1 MKISKTINAP
11 VEFVYNQILDSSLYD
26 IEKNTGR
33 RPDIKSLNGF
43 EYSKTF
49 GKNQYGTI
57 TIDEVVKANKYAF
70 TTKTV
75 RNTFNTRWSFLPVD
89 DKKTEI
95 TIEESRTSSGMI
107 QKLNDMFVGTLL
119 GHWKKR
125 QMVAILNHIEQVYS
139 GGK

>member
-11 VEFVYNQILDSSLYD
+11 VEFVFNQILDSSIYD
-26 IEKNTGR
+26 IEKNTGQ
-33 RPDIKSLNGF
+33 RPDLKFLNGY

-49 GKNQYGTI
+49 GKNQQGTI
-57 TIDEVVKANKYAF
+57 KIDEVVKASTYAF
-70 TTKTV
+70 TTTTI
-75 RNTFNTRWSFLPVD
+75 RNTFNTRWNFQPVD
-89 DKKTEI
+89 TKLTEI

-125 QMVAILNHIEQVYS
+125 QMIAILNHIERAYN

>member
-11 VEFVYNQILDSSLYD
+11 VEFVFNQILDSSIYD
-26 IEKNTGR
+26 IEKNTGQ
-33 RPDIKSLNGF
+33 RPDLKFLNGY

-49 GKNQYGTI
+49 GKNQQGTI
-57 TIDEVVKANKYAF
+57 KIDEVVKASTYAF
-70 TTKTV
+70 TTTTI
-75 RNTFNTRWSFLPVD
+75 RNTFNTRWNFQPVD
-89 DKKTEI
+89 TKLTEI

-125 QMVAILNHIEQVYS
+125 QMIAILDHIERAYN